1 MLAYASSAT
10 SNRYQHA
17 PVIDLCNVGVRYH
30 VPRNGVRSIK
40 EFLVLAVQGQLR
52 FDDFWA
58 LEDVSLRVG
67 HGERLGII
75 GRNGAGKSTLLQV
88 IAGVLNPTTG
98 KSDVN
103 GRVAPLLQLGAG
115 FDPELSGRENVYLN
129 GALLGMRRAQ
139 IRERFDAI
147 VEFAELEDF
156 IDTPLRTYS
165 TGMAARLGFAV
176 ATECEPDVLLL
187 DEVLAVGDEAFQ
199 DKCVERLREFTDGG
213 TTMIVVTHNPDFVL
227 DECTRAVWIHEKRVV
242 RDGSPASVLAAY
254 HEFLRGAPE
263 PQQASIA

>member
-1 MLAYASSAT
+1 
-10 SNRYQHA
+10 
-17 PVIDLCNVGVRYH
+17 VDLCKVGVRYH

-67 HGERLGII
+67 RGERLGVI

-98 KSDVN
+98 DSNVY

-115 FDPELSGRENVYLN
+115 FDPELSGRENVFLN

-139 IRERFDAI
+139 IRERFEAI

-156 IDTPLRTYS
+156 IDAPLRTYS
-165 TGMAARLGFAV
+165 TGMAARLGFAI

-187 DEVLAVGDEAFQ
+187 DEVLSVGDEAFQ
-199 DKCVERLREFTDGG
+199 DKCVERLREFTDRG

-227 DECTRAVWIHEKRVV
+227 DECTRAVWIHEKRVA

-254 HEFLRGAPE
+254 HEYLHGANA
-263 PQQASIA
+263 PQHVSIA